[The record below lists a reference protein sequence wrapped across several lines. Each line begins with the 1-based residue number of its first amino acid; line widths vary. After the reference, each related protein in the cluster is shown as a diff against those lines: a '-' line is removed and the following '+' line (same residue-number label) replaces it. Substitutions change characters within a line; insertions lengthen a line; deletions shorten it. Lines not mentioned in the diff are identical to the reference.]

1 MNAQLSLEKVNT
13 PAAWYGAELQRQPE
27 TWTYVLNDAEIGE
40 LFDASRKF
48 KDSGIPIGKISP
60 ESFRLSKLSPFL
72 DALADTLKHGMGFQ
86 LISGLPI
93 DDCTPLDR
101 AQIFCGIGS
110 YIGKARSQNAA
121 GHLLGHVRDTG
132 ADIKDPKV
140 RIYQTT
146 ERQTFHTDSSD
157 VVGLLC
163 INEAKEGGDSML
175 ASSMTAYNEL
185 LDRRPDLLAVLFD
198 PIATDRRGEVPEGEK
213 PYFTIPVYNRFEG
226 FLTCI
231 YQRNYIDSAKR
242 FEDAPK
248 LSDEQIEALDLLDTI
263 VNEPEVNLRMRLKP
277 GDMQFVY
284 NHTMLHEQAIYQH
297 DGRQYQVEKLDF
309 DNRKAFVRSVK
320 PDYYTTAE
328 THTNLSVTQTDE
340 STSVRFS
347 ENIEGSW
354 SLGEVCVVDKVVGFK
369 KIRFQTHENVGFG
382 EVINDRLKR
391 ASKYK

>member
-1 MNAQLSLEKVNT
+1 
-13 PAAWYGAELQRQPE
+13 
-27 TWTYVLNDAEIGE
+27 
-40 LFDASRKF
+40 
-48 KDSGIPIGKISP
+48 
-60 ESFRLSKLSPFL
+60 
-72 DALADTLKHGMGFQ
+72 MGFQ

-198 PIATDRRGEVPEGEK
+198 PIATDRRGEVPKAKSPISPFLSITGLK
-213 PYFTIPVYNRFEG
+213 G
-226 FLTCI
+226 FWTCI
-231 YQRNYIDSAKR
+231 YQRNILIS
-242 FEDAPK
+242 
-248 LSDEQIEALDLLDTI
+248 
-263 VNEPEVNLRMRLKP
+263 LRNGLK
-277 GDMQFVY
+277 
-284 NHTMLHEQAIYQH
+284 T
-297 DGRQYQVEKLDF
+297 RQNFLM
-309 DNRKAFVRSVK
+309 S
-320 PDYYTTAE
+320 
-328 THTNLSVTQTDE
+328 
-340 STSVRFS
+340 
-347 ENIEGSW
+347 
-354 SLGEVCVVDKVVGFK
+354 
-369 KIRFQTHENVGFG
+369 
-382 EVINDRLKR
+382 RLKR
-391 ASKYK
+391 WIY

>member
-1 MNAQLSLEKVNT
+1 MNARLSLERVNT
-13 PAAWYGAELQRQPE
+13 PAAWYGSKLQKQPE
-27 TWTYVLNDAEIGE
+27 IWTYVLNDAEIAE

-72 DALADTLKHGMGFQ
+72 DALADTLKHGIGFQ

-93 DDCTPLDR
+93 EDCTPLDR

-132 ADIKDPKV
+132 ADINDPKV

-213 PYFTIPVYNRFEG
+213 PYFTIPVYNSFEG

-242 FEDAPK
+242 FEDAPN
-248 LSDEQIEALDLLDTI
+248 LSDEQIQALDLLDTI

-284 NHTMLHEQAIYQH
+284 NHTMLH
-297 DGRQYQVEKLDF
+297 DRT
-309 DNRKAFVRSVK
+309 AFIDW
-320 PDYYTTAE
+320 PDQDRRR
-328 THTNLSVTQTDE
+328 HLLRLWLSVPDDRPLPP
-340 STSVRFS
+340 VFS
-347 ENIEGSW
+347 QRYGSIEIGDR
-354 SLGEVCVVDKVVGFK
+354 GG
-369 KIRFQTHENVGFG
+369 
-382 EVINDRLKR
+382 VITKETVLH
-391 ASKYK
+391 APVEA